1 MTSMRAAQVA
11 ALTLATAVALG
22 PVPAA
27 AAPETY
33 VFDKQHTE
41 LRFSWDHLGLSR
53 QAGRFLDIE
62 GSLMLDPEKPE
73 ASHVEAVIK
82 ISSMWTGVKELDQ
95 ILRGKEFFDAATYP
109 VATFRSSEVKPLS
122 DKTARVTGDLT
133 IAGQSHPV
141 VLEVVWNFAGEHP
154 LSKINPAYT
163 DLYYAGFSV
172 KTQLLR
178 SDWGITR
185 TIPYVSD
192 EIQIGI
198 EAELKRT
205 SSNASSDA
213 KPGPG
218 ADAPPMR
225 N

>member
-1 MTSMRAAQVA
+1 MNLQPVA
-11 ALTLATAVALG
+11 TRVSLLLMPLLACAL
-22 PVPAA
+22 PAA

-33 VFDKQHTE
+33 VFDKTHTE

-53 QAGRFLDIE
+53 QAGRFLDVE
-62 GSLMLDPEKPE
+62 GTLSFDPEKPE
-73 ASHVEAVIK
+73 TSHVEAVIK
-82 ISSMWTGVKELDQ
+82 VTSLWTGVKELDT
-95 ILRGKEFFDAATYP
+95 ILKGKEFFDAASFP
-109 VATFRSSEVKPLS
+109 VATFRSSDVKPLS

-133 IAGQSHPV
+133 ISGQSHPV
-141 VLEVVWNFAGEHP
+141 VLDVVWNFAGEHP

-163 DLYYAGFSV
+163 DMYYSGFSV

-198 EAELKRT
+198 ETELKRT
-205 SSNASSDA
+205 SGTASGSGGSGDSPTA
-213 KPGPG
+213 
-218 ADAPPMR
+218 R

>member
-1 MTSMRAAQVA
+1 MLIAARNIA
-11 ALTLATAVALG
+11 ALSLGAGLALASL
-22 PVPAA
+22 PAA

-33 VFDKQHTE
+33 AFDRSHTE

-53 QAGRFLDIE
+53 QAGRFLDVE

-73 ASHVEAVIK
+73 TSHVEVVIK
-82 ISSMWTGVKELDQ
+82 LASLWTGVKELDQ
-95 ILRGKEFFDAATYP
+95 ILRGKEFFDVASFP

-133 IAGQSHPV
+133 IAGKTNQV
-141 VLEVVWNFAGEHP
+141 VLEVTWNFSGEHP
-154 LSKINPAYT
+154 LSRINPAYT
-163 DLYYAGFSV
+163 DQYYTGFSV

-192 EIQIGI
+192 EILIGI
-198 EAELKRT
+198 EAEMKRT
-205 SSNASSDA
+205 SGGASA
-213 KPGPG
+213 AGG
-218 ADAPPMR
+218 ASEAVPAPAR
-225 N
+225 